1 MPLNWDIA
9 ETTAYKNKDKY
20 DNFDFI
26 LDAVVFS
33 TMAVDI
39 GQIKTKTLLINML
52 IELF

>member
-26 LDAVVFS
+26 LDAVVF
-33 TMAVDI
+33 
-39 GQIKTKTLLINML
+39 
-52 IELF
+52 